1 MRSVWKG
8 AVAFGL
14 VNVPVRLYSAT
25 TDHDIR
31 FHQVHRGDGG
41 RIRYK
46 RTCDVC
52 GEEVPY
58 AEIDKGSESDD
69 GRVVVLTKDDFD
81 SLPVVTGREI
91 DVVEF
96 VPADEV
102 DPLLLDKS
110 YYLEPDEKALKPYA
124 LLREALAETDRMA
137 LVKIALRQ
145 RESLAVLRVRDNV
158 IVLQTMLW
166 PDELR
171 RPEFPLL
178 DREVTVRRQEVTM
191 ASSLVESLA
200 APFEPARFEDEY
212 KAALEALIEAK
223 LSGGEVRAVETASE
237 RDAGGDVDDLVSALR
252 RSVDAAKA
260 RSGAAAEKP
269 AAGGGGGSKASGAA
283 ATGKTAAATRKTAAK
298 KASGTKAAS
307 ATAKKAPAKKSTTAK
322 ATDKATAEKI
332 NSAAKKAADKKT
344 TAAKKA
350 PAAKTTATKKATAST
365 RKSA

>member
-52 GEEVPY
+52 GQEVSY
-58 AEIDKGSESDD
+58 AEIDKGYETDD
-69 GRVVVLTKDDFD
+69 GRIVTLTKEDFE
-81 SLPVVTGREI
+81 SLPVASGHEI
-91 DVVEF
+91 DVMEF

-102 DPLLLDKS
+102 DPLLLDRS

-124 LLREALAETDRMA
+124 LLREALAETERMA
-137 LVKIALRQ
+137 VVKIALRQ
-145 RESLAVLRVRDNV
+145 RESLAVLRVRDKV

-171 RPEFPLL
+171 QPEFPLL

-200 APFEPARFEDEY
+200 APFEPARFEDDY
-212 KAALEALIEAK
+212 KAALEALIDAK
-223 LSGGEVRAVETASE
+223 LTGGEVRSIEPGAAK
-237 RDAGGDVDDLVSALR
+237 GDEGDLDDLVSALR

-260 RSGAAAEKP
+260 RSGAAASGSGTTKTTAAKGAPKAP
-269 AAGGGGGSKASGAA
+269 AAKKTAS
-283 ATGKTAAATRKTAAK
+283 KTAAAKKTPAKKTPAK
-298 KASGTKAAS
+298 KAPAK
-307 ATAKKAPAKKSTTAK
+307 ATAKKAPAKKTPTAK
-322 ATDKATAEKI
+322 
-332 NSAAKKAADKKT
+332 
-344 TAAKKA
+344 
-350 PAAKTTATKKATAST
+350 TAST
-365 RKSA
+365 RRSA

>member
-52 GEEVPY
+52 GQEVSY
-58 AEIDKGSESDD
+58 AEIDKGYETDD
-69 GRVVVLTKDDFD
+69 GRIVTLTKEDFE
-81 SLPVVTGREI
+81 SLPVASGHEI

-102 DPLLLDKS
+102 DPLLLDRS

-124 LLREALAETDRMA
+124 LLREALAETERMA
-137 LVKIALRQ
+137 VVKIALRQ
-145 RESLAVLRVRDNV
+145 RESLAVLRVRDKV

-171 RPEFPLL
+171 QPEFPLL

-200 APFEPARFEDEY
+200 APFEPARFEDDY
-212 KAALEALIEAK
+212 KAALEALIDAK
-223 LSGGEVRAVETASE
+223 LTGGEVRSIEPGAAK
-237 RDAGGDVDDLVSALR
+237 GDEGDLDDLVSALR

-260 RSGAAAEKP
+260 RSGAAAS
-269 AAGGGGGSKASGAA
+269 GSG
-283 ATGKTAAATRKTAAK
+283 TTKTTAAK
-298 KASGTKAAS
+298 GAPKAPAAKKTASKIAAAKKTPAKKTPAKKAPAK
-307 ATAKKAPAKKSTTAK
+307 ATAKKAPAKKTPTAK
-322 ATDKATAEKI
+322 
-332 NSAAKKAADKKT
+332 
-344 TAAKKA
+344 
-350 PAAKTTATKKATAST
+350 TAST
-365 RKSA
+365 RRSA

>member
-31 FHQVHRGDGG
+31 FHQVHRADGG

-52 GEEVPY
+52 GEEVSY
-58 AEIDKGSESDD
+58 AEIDKGYESDD
-69 GRVVVLTKDDFD
+69 GRLVVLTRDDFD
-81 SLPVVTGREI
+81 ALPVATGREI

-102 DPLLLDKS
+102 DPLLLDRS

-124 LLREALAETDRMA
+124 LLREALAETERMA

-178 DREVTVRRQEVTM
+178 DREVSVRPQEVTM
-191 ASSLVESLA
+191 ASSLIESLA
-200 APFEPARFEDEY
+200 APFEPERFEDDY
-212 KAALEALIEAK
+212 KVALEGLIETK
-223 LSGGEVRAVETASE
+223 LSGGEVRTPDQTTD
-237 RDAGGDVDDLVSALR
+237 RGGEEDLDDLVSALR

-260 RSGAAAEKP
+260 RSGGAPAKAQAAKKP
-269 AAGGGGGSKASGAA
+269 AARKSSGA
-283 ATGKTAAATRKTAAK
+283 KTTTKSTSAK
-298 KASGTKAAS
+298 KQ
-307 ATAKKAPAKKSTTAK
+307 PAKSTTRKSPAK
-322 ATDKATAEKI
+322 TRT
-332 NSAAKKAADKKT
+332 KKP
-344 TAAKKA
+344 
-350 PAAKTTATKKATAST
+350 PAAK
-365 RKSA
+365 SA

>member
-52 GEEVPY
+52 GQEVSY
-58 AEIDKGSESDD
+58 AEIDKGYETDD
-69 GRVVVLTKDDFD
+69 GRVVTLTKEDFE
-81 SLPVVTGREI
+81 SLPVASGHEI

-96 VPADEV
+96 VPADDV
-102 DPLLLDKS
+102 DPLLLDRS

-124 LLREALAETDRMA
+124 LLREALAETERMA

-145 RESLAVLRVRDNV
+145 RESLAVLRVRDKV

-171 RPEFPLL
+171 QPEFPLL

-191 ASSLVESLA
+191 ASSLVEILA
-200 APFEPARFEDEY
+200 APFEPTLFEDDY
-212 KAALEALIEAK
+212 
-223 LSGGEVRAVETASE
+223 
-237 RDAGGDVDDLVSALR
+237 
-252 RSVDAAKA
+252 
-260 RSGAAAEKP
+260 
-269 AAGGGGGSKASGAA
+269 
-283 ATGKTAAATRKTAAK
+283 
-298 KASGTKAAS
+298 
-307 ATAKKAPAKKSTTAK
+307 
-322 ATDKATAEKI
+322 
-332 NSAAKKAADKKT
+332 
-344 TAAKKA
+344 
-350 PAAKTTATKKATAST
+350 
-365 RKSA
+365 

>member
-52 GEEVPY
+52 GQEVSY
-58 AEIDKGSESDD
+58 AEIDKGYETDD
-69 GRVVVLTKDDFD
+69 GRVVTLAKEDFE
-81 SLPVVTGREI
+81 SLPVASGHEI

-102 DPLLLDKS
+102 DPLLLDRS

-145 RESLAVLRVRDNV
+145 RESLAVLRVRDQV

-171 RPEFPLL
+171 QPEFPLL
-178 DREVTVRRQEVTM
+178 DRDVTVRPQEVTM

-200 APFEPARFEDEY
+200 APFEPSRFEDDY
-212 KAALEALIEAK
+212 KAALEALIDAK
-223 LSGGEVRAVETASE
+223 LSGGEVRTVEPDVAKDD
-237 RDAGGDVDDLVSALR
+237 DADLDDLVSALR

-260 RSGAAAEKP
+260 RSGGGSGSGTARTAAAKGAP
-269 AAGGGGGSKASGAA
+269 KAPTSKKAAS
-283 ATGKTAAATRKTAAK
+283 KTAADKKSAPAKKPAAK
-298 KASGTKAAS
+298 KAAAKT
-307 ATAKKAPAKKSTTAK
+307 TAKKAPAKKTTAK
-322 ATDKATAEKI
+322 
-332 NSAAKKAADKKT
+332 
-344 TAAKKA
+344 
-350 PAAKTTATKKATAST
+350 TASA
-365 RKSA
+365 RQSA

>member
-25 TDHDIR
+25 TDHDIH
-31 FHQVHRGDGG
+31 FHQVHRDDGG

-58 AEIDKGSESDD
+58 AGIDKGYESDD
-69 GRVVVLTKDDFD
+69 GRVVVLAKDDFD

-96 VPADEV
+96 VPADDV

-124 LLREALAETDRMA
+124 LLREALAETERMA

-200 APFEPARFEDEY
+200 APFDPDRFEDAY
-212 KAALEALIEAK
+212 KAALEALIDAK
-223 LSGGEVRAVETASE
+223 LTGGEVRSTDPTLNRSD
-237 RDAGGDVDDLVSALR
+237 DADLDDLVGALR

-260 RSGAAAEKP
+260 RSGG
-269 AAGGGGGSKASGAA
+269 AGGTQGGKPTKPVAE
-283 ATGKTAAATRKTAAK
+283 TGKRAA
-298 KASGTKAAS
+298 
-307 ATAKKAPAKKSTTAK
+307 AKKAPAKTTAAK
-322 ATDKATAEKI
+322 AA
-332 NSAAKKAADKKT
+332 AAKKAAPTTAAAKT
-344 TAAKKA
+344 TSAKKA
-350 PAAKTTATKKATAST
+350 PAKTTAKKPTTKATGKQAGAAKTTST
-365 RKSA
+365 RRTA

>member
-52 GEEVPY
+52 GQEVSY
-58 AEIDKGSESDD
+58 AEIDKGYETDD
-69 GRVVVLTKDDFD
+69 GRIVTLTKEDFE
-81 SLPVVTGREI
+81 SLPVASGHEI

-102 DPLLLDKS
+102 DPLLLDRS

-124 LLREALAETDRMA
+124 LLREALAETERMA
-137 LVKIALRQ
+137 VVKIALRQ
-145 RESLAVLRVRDNV
+145 RESLAVLRVRDKV

-171 RPEFPLL
+171 QPEFPLL

-200 APFEPARFEDEY
+200 APFEPARFEDDY
-212 KAALEALIEAK
+212 KAALEALIDAK
-223 LSGGEVRAVETASE
+223 LTGGEVRSIEPGAAK
-237 RDAGGDVDDLVSALR
+237 GDEGDLDDLVSALR

-260 RSGAAAEKP
+260 RSGAAASGSGTTKTTAAKGAPKAP
-269 AAGGGGGSKASGAA
+269 AAKKTAS
-283 ATGKTAAATRKTAAK
+283 KTAAAKKTPAKKTPAK
-298 KASGTKAAS
+298 KAPAK
-307 ATAKKAPAKKSTTAK
+307 ATAKKAPAKKTPTAK
-322 ATDKATAEKI
+322 
-332 NSAAKKAADKKT
+332 
-344 TAAKKA
+344 
-350 PAAKTTATKKATAST
+350 TAST
-365 RKSA
+365 RRSA

>member
-52 GEEVPY
+52 GQEVSY
-58 AEIDKGSESDD
+58 AEIDKGYETDD
-69 GRVVVLTKDDFD
+69 GRVVTLTKEDFE
-81 SLPVVTGREI
+81 SLPVASGHEI

-96 VPADEV
+96 VPADDV
-102 DPLLLDKS
+102 DPLLLDRS

-124 LLREALAETDRMA
+124 LLREALAETERMA

-145 RESLAVLRVRDNV
+145 RESLAVLRVRDKV

-171 RPEFPLL
+171 QPEFPLL

-200 APFEPARFEDEY
+200 APFEPTRFEDDY

-223 LSGGEVRAVETASE
+223 LTGGEVRSVEPGVAKDE
-237 RDAGGDVDDLVSALR
+237 DGDLDDLVSALR

-260 RSGAAAEKP
+260 RSG
-269 AAGGGGGSKASGAA
+269 GAA
-283 ATGKTAAATRKTAAK
+283 TSAGTTKTTAAKGAPKAPAAK
-298 KASGTKAAS
+298 KATSKTAATKK
-307 ATAKKAPAKKSTTAK
+307 TPAKKAPAKKTPAKRAPAK
-322 ATDKATAEKI
+322 AT
-332 NSAAKKAADKKT
+332 AKKTPAKKT
-344 TAAKKA
+344 TA
-350 PAAKTTATKKATAST
+350 KTG
-365 RKSA
+365 SARRSA

>member
-52 GEEVPY
+52 GQEVSY
-58 AEIDKGSESDD
+58 AEIDKGYETDD
-69 GRVVVLTKDDFD
+69 GKVVTLAKEDFE
-81 SLPVVTGREI
+81 SLPVASGHEI

-102 DPLLLDKS
+102 DPLLLDRS

-124 LLREALAETDRMA
+124 LLREALAETERMA

-145 RESLAVLRVRDNV
+145 RESLAVLRVRDQV

-171 RPEFPLL
+171 QPEFPLL
-178 DREVTVRRQEVTM
+178 DRDVTVRPQEVTM

-212 KAALEALIEAK
+212 KAALEALIDAK
-223 LSGGEVRAVETASE
+223 LTGGEVRTVEPGAAKDD
-237 RDAGGDVDDLVSALR
+237 DADLDDLVSALR

-260 RSGAAAEKP
+260 R
-269 AAGGGGGSKASGAA
+269 AGGGSASSTA
-283 ATGKTAAATRKTAAK
+283 KTAAAKGAPKAPASKKTATKTAGAKKTAPAKKSPAK
-298 KASGTKAAS
+298 KAAAKT
-307 ATAKKAPAKKSTTAK
+307 TAKKAPAKKTTAK
-322 ATDKATAEKI
+322 
-332 NSAAKKAADKKT
+332 
-344 TAAKKA
+344 
-350 PAAKTTATKKATAST
+350 TASA
-365 RKSA
+365 RRSA

>member
-52 GEEVPY
+52 GQEVSY
-58 AEIDKGSESDD
+58 AEIDKGYETDD
-69 GRVVVLTKDDFD
+69 GKVVTLAKEDFE
-81 SLPVVTGREI
+81 SLPVASGHEI

-102 DPLLLDKS
+102 DPLLLDRS

-124 LLREALAETDRMA
+124 LLREALAETERMA

-145 RESLAVLRVRDNV
+145 RESLAVLRVRDQV

-171 RPEFPLL
+171 QPEFPLL
-178 DREVTVRRQEVTM
+178 DRDVTVRPQEVTM

-212 KAALEALIEAK
+212 KAALEALIDAK
-223 LSGGEVRAVETASE
+223 LTGGEVRTVEPGAAKDD
-237 RDAGGDVDDLVSALR
+237 DADLDDLVSALR

-260 RSGAAAEKP
+260 R
-269 AAGGGGGSKASGAA
+269 AGGGSASSTA
-283 ATGKTAAATRKTAAK
+283 KTAAAKGAPKAPASKKTATKTAGAKKTAPAKKSPAK
-298 KASGTKAAS
+298 KAAAKT
-307 ATAKKAPAKKSTTAK
+307 TAKKAPAKKTTAK
-322 ATDKATAEKI
+322 
-332 NSAAKKAADKKT
+332 
-344 TAAKKA
+344 
-350 PAAKTTATKKATAST
+350 TAST
-365 RKSA
+365 RRSA

>member
-52 GEEVPY
+52 GQEVSY
-58 AEIDKGSESDD
+58 AEIDKGYETDD
-69 GRVVVLTKDDFD
+69 GRVVTLAKEDFE
-81 SLPVVTGREI
+81 SLPVASGHEI

-102 DPLLLDKS
+102 DPLLLDRS

-145 RESLAVLRVRDNV
+145 RESLAVLRVRDQV

-171 RPEFPLL
+171 QPEFPLL
-178 DREVTVRRQEVTM
+178 DRDVTVRPQEVTM

-200 APFEPARFEDEY
+200 APFEPSRFEDDY
-212 KAALEALIEAK
+212 KAALEALIDAK
-223 LSGGEVRAVETASE
+223 LTGGEVRTVEPDVAKDD
-237 RDAGGDVDDLVSALR
+237 DADLDDLVSALR

-260 RSGAAAEKP
+260 RSGGGSGSGTARTAAAKGAP
-269 AAGGGGGSKASGAA
+269 KAPTSKKAAS
-283 ATGKTAAATRKTAAK
+283 KTAADKKSAPAKKPAAK
-298 KASGTKAAS
+298 KAAAKT
-307 ATAKKAPAKKSTTAK
+307 TAKKAPAKKTTAK
-322 ATDKATAEKI
+322 
-332 NSAAKKAADKKT
+332 
-344 TAAKKA
+344 
-350 PAAKTTATKKATAST
+350 TASA
-365 RKSA
+365 RQSA

>member
-52 GEEVPY
+52 GQEVSY
-58 AEIDKGSESDD
+58 AEIDKGYETDD
-69 GRVVVLTKDDFD
+69 GRVVTLAKEDFE
-81 SLPVVTGREI
+81 SLPVASGHEI

-102 DPLLLDKS
+102 DPLLLDRS

-124 LLREALAETDRMA
+124 LLREALAETERMA

-145 RESLAVLRVRDNV
+145 RESLAVLRVRDQV

-171 RPEFPLL
+171 QPEFPLL
-178 DREVTVRRQEVTM
+178 DRDVTVRPQEVTM

-200 APFEPARFEDEY
+200 APFEPSRFEDDY
-212 KAALEALIEAK
+212 KAALEALIDAK
-223 LSGGEVRAVETASE
+223 LTGGEVRTVEPGVPVEGAPFDLIAANISAFVLKNARDGLNGALQPGRVAILSGVLATAADDVRSHFEAGGWEHVETRQE
-237 RDAGGDVDDLVSALR
+237 GDWVAIVVR
-252 RSVDAAKA
+252 RA
-260 RSGAAAEKP
+260 
-269 AAGGGGGSKASGAA
+269 
-283 ATGKTAAATRKTAAK
+283 
-298 KASGTKAAS
+298 
-307 ATAKKAPAKKSTTAK
+307 
-322 ATDKATAEKI
+322 
-332 NSAAKKAADKKT
+332 
-344 TAAKKA
+344 
-350 PAAKTTATKKATAST
+350 
-365 RKSA
+365 

>member
-52 GEEVPY
+52 GQEVSY
-58 AEIDKGSESDD
+58 AEIDKGYETDD
-69 GRVVVLTKDDFD
+69 GKVVTLAKEDFE
-81 SLPVVTGREI
+81 SLPVASGHEI

-102 DPLLLDKS
+102 DPLLLDRS

-124 LLREALAETDRMA
+124 LLREALAETERMA

-145 RESLAVLRVRDNV
+145 RESLAVLRVRDQV

-171 RPEFPLL
+171 QPEFPLL
-178 DREVTVRRQEVTM
+178 DRDVTVRPQEVTM

-212 KAALEALIEAK
+212 KAALEALIDAK
-223 LSGGEVRAVETASE
+223 LTGGEVRTVEPGAAKDD
-237 RDAGGDVDDLVSALR
+237 DADLDDLVSALR

-260 RSGAAAEKP
+260 R
-269 AAGGGGGSKASGAA
+269 AGGGSASSTA
-283 ATGKTAAATRKTAAK
+283 KTAAAKGAPKAPASKKTATKTAGAKKTAPAKKSPAK
-298 KASGTKAAS
+298 KAAAKTTS
-307 ATAKKAPAKKSTTAK
+307 KKAPAKKTTAK
-322 ATDKATAEKI
+322 
-332 NSAAKKAADKKT
+332 
-344 TAAKKA
+344 
-350 PAAKTTATKKATAST
+350 TAST
-365 RKSA
+365 RRSA